1 MAKGIKLNQQD
12 LKRLEK
18 DIDKAIT
25 DSMQDTF
32 KYYIK
37 ETPVKGGNARRRTKF
52 NKNRNSIN
60 SNYDYAGRLD
70 SGWSKQAPKGFTE
83 PSIDQL
89 DKLIS
94 NYIKRVT

>member
-1 MAKGIKLNQQD
+1 MAKGLKLNQQD

-70 SGWSKQAPKGFTE
+70 SGWSKQAPKGFTK
-83 PSIDQL
+83 PSLNFLEKQIT
-89 DKLIS
+89 KNFRKI
-94 NYIKRVT
+94 